1 MEKEK
6 RITTSLRMSPEETKA
21 LKMFCL
27 ENDTTVQDFLHNA
40 ARYCMKNKIIPKDRK
55 Q

>member
-21 LKMFCL
+21 LKLFCL
-27 ENDTTVQDFLHNA
+27 QNDLKVQDFLYHA
-40 ARYCMKNKIIPKDRK
+40 AKYCIKNKIMPDGKK
-55 Q
+55 